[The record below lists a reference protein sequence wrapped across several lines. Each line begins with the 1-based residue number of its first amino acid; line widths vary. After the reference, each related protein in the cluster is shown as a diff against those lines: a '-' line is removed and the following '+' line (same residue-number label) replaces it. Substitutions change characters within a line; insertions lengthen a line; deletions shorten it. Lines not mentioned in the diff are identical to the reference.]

1 MGFFEERLDERN
13 FMTRYHIAARGIRD
27 RRVLRAMRQI
37 PRHIF
42 VPLRYSSEAYDDCPL
57 PIGSGQTIS
66 QPYIVAYMA
75 EALQLRGNERVLEIG
90 TGSGYQTAILS
101 CLAAQV
107 FSIERIAELLEES
120 SVALGLLGIENVK
133 LKLGDGFFGWN
144 DEAPFDAI
152 ILSAAPLDLPAE
164 ILRQLKDGA
173 RLVAPIGNFGA
184 QALLRV
190 TKRTNH
196 FDTEALLDVAF
207 VPMLPGIEM
216 NSPL

>member
-1 MGFFEERLDERN
+1 MGFFEERLEERN
-13 FMTRYHIAARGIRD
+13 LMVRNQIAARGIRD

-42 VPLRYSSEAYDDCPL
+42 VPFRYSSEAYDDCPL

-66 QPYIVAYMA
+66 QPYIVAFMA
-75 EALQLRGNERVLEIG
+75 ESLQLRGDERILEIG

-107 FSIERIAELLEES
+107 FSIERIAELLEDAS
-120 SVALGLLGIENVK
+120 ITLGLLGIENVK

-164 ILRQLKDGA
+164 ILRQLKEGA
-173 RLVAPIGNFGA
+173 RLVAPVGNFGA

-190 TKRTNH
+190 TKRTSH
-196 FDTEALLDVAF
+196 FDTEALLDVTF